1 MLSVMLPQING
12 YPVGQHPDI
21 KRLLKGVFNSRPPVK
36 QLVPE
41 WDLRKV
47 LDLLSSP
54 PFEPMNKISLKC
66 LTWKTVFLTAIS
78 MFRRCS
84 DVQALRM
91 DVGFMNILSE
101 GVIFIREGLSK
112 QDGPSHNC
120 KKMFVPCFKKN
131 RKLDPKTA
139 NDIYLKRKLG
149 LRSSENETIRQLF
162 LTVNKLHK
170 AVSKQTV
177 ASWIVK
183 VIKLAYGDSGMNIR
197 AHSTRAIG
205 PSWALFRGA
214 SISSILDTADWSSD
228 TTFKRYYYREME
240 AQSWEF

>member
-1 MLSVMLPQING
+1 MLNTENG
-12 YPVGQHPDI
+12 FSYSNFHIQKMQWH
-21 KRLLKGVFNSRPPVK
+21 
-36 QLVPE
+36 
-41 WDLRKV
+41 
-47 LDLLSSP
+47 SSA
-54 PFEPMNKISLKC
+54 EDGC
-66 LTWKTVFLTAIS
+66 
-78 MFRRCS
+78 R
-84 DVQALRM
+84 
-91 DVGFMNILSE
+91 FMNILSE

-120 KKMFVPCFKKN
+120 KKIFVPCFKKN
-131 RKLDPKTA
+131 RKLDPKRA
-139 NDIYLKRKLG
+139 IDIYLKRTSE

-162 LTVNKLHK
+162 LTVNKQHK

-183 VIKLAYGDSGMNIR
+183 VIQLAYGDSDLGMNIR
-197 AHSTRAIG
+197 AHSTRSIG

-214 SISSILDTADWSSD
+214 SISSILDAADWSSD